1 MSQDSWT
8 VSTASAGLKTVARTY
23 EIPVRMAQA
32 YAAGVGDWNPAYFHD
47 DSPEGVLAPPC
58 LVYALQW
65 NARMMPGVDQGT
77 APPTRGVHATTD
89 LRFERPI
96 RAGDVLTVQGTR
108 IAVCQRKPGVYVVTR
123 FEMRDPTGALVA
135 TVDDGGIVRGART
148 DGADVTLADTPPLP
162 APTGDKKDGW
172 STTIPISRE
181 AAHVYT
187 ECADIWNPI
196 HTERRVALDA
206 GLPDVILQGSA
217 IMALAARELTNRVAA
232 GDPTRLARLAG
243 QFRAMVIPGSEIRVT
258 CLGVCSSPSQHA
270 SPPHADEQVAF
281 FEVLNAQ
288 GQAAVRGGAAVFRGT
303 R

>member
-8 VSTASAGLKTVARTY
+8 VSTASAGLKTIARTY
-23 EIPVRMAQA
+23 EISVRMAQA
-32 YAAGVGDWNPAYFHD
+32 YAAGVGDWNPVYFHD
-47 DSPEGVLAPPC
+47 ESPGDVLAPPC

-65 NARMMPGVDQGT
+65 NARMMPGVNQGT
-77 APPTRGVHATTD
+77 APPTRGVHASTD

-123 FEMRDPTGALVA
+123 FEMRDQTGTLVA
-135 TVDDGGIVRGART
+135 TVDDGGIVRGAHT
-148 DGADVTLADTPPLP
+148 DGPDVVLADTPPLP
-162 APTGDKKDGW
+162 APTGDPQDGW
-172 STTIPISRE
+172 STTVPIARE

-206 GLPDVILQGSA
+206 GLPHSILQGSA
-217 IMALAARELTNRVAA
+217 IIALAAKELTNRVAG

-243 QFRAMVIPGSEIRVT
+243 QFRAMVIPGSEIQVV
-258 CLGVCSSPSQHA
+258 CSGVCSSSQHE
-270 SPPHADEQVAF
+270 SSDYTHERVAF
-281 FEVLNAQ
+281 FEVLNAEKQ
-288 GQAAVRGGAAVFRGT
+288 TALRGGVAVFRGA

>member
-23 EIPVRMAQA
+23 EISVRIAQA

-47 DSPEGVLAPPC
+47 DSPKGVLAPPC

-65 NARMMPGVDQGT
+65 NARMMPGVHQGT

-123 FEMRDPTGALVA
+123 FEMRDQTGALVA
-135 TVDDGGIVRGART
+135 TVDDGGIIRGART
-148 DGADVTLADTPPLP
+148 DGADVTLAGTPPLP
-162 APTGDKKDGW
+162 APTGDRRDAW
-172 STTIPISRE
+172 SATIPIARE

-206 GLPDVILQGSA
+206 GLPDTILQGSA
-217 IMALAARELTNRVAA
+217 IMALAARELTNRVAG
-232 GDPTRLARLAG
+232 GDPTGLARLAG
-243 QFRAMVIPGSEIRVT
+243 QFRAMVIPGSEIQVV
-258 CLGVCSSPSQHA
+258 CSGVCSSSQDTSSGHR
-270 SPPHADEQVAF
+270 DEQVAF
-281 FEVLNAQ
+281 FDVLNAQ
-288 GQAAVRGGAAVFRGT
+288 GQTAVRGGVAVFGET
-303 R
+303 Q